1 MLLSRV
7 HALESQF
14 NESEPLMVGV
24 QDGRAKEEQKRAG
37 VYYQMVASE
46 NGSYGVQ
53 AWFHMSSKKK
63 KPEFARG
70 KRGPPWA
77 ATKDVIRSRQNQS
90 ERAGDEHGG
99 DRVAHTARGTIKFA
113 AGVQRS
119 KFS

>member
-46 NGSYGVQ
+46 NGRYGVQ
-53 AWFHMSSKKK
+53 TWFHMSSKKK
-63 KPEFARG
+63 SLNLQEANA
-70 KRGPPWA
+70 GPLGP
-77 ATKDVIRSRQNQS
+77 Q
-90 ERAGDEHGG
+90 
-99 DRVAHTARGTIKFA
+99 
-113 AGVQRS
+113 QRT
-119 KFS
+119 